1 MTEETTVASGFSRI
15 RSVEPALA
23 RLPFVWALGYV
34 VLFGSAF
41 STIAWSLGDTY
52 SHLARPA
59 LASWTQAVT
68 DAFTSG
74 REYRPLFDLAIKAA
88 YETAGT
94 WLPFYQALVMLLFAA
109 LLVLVA
115 WLCRAAG
122 WRRALAACVAI
133 SCVSALHTSRI
144 LFGFWPLNHYAGVMV
159 CVLLAIALALRPL
172 PRGADPVRS
181 AKGDRGA
188 DPVRSAKGDRGTDL
202 VRSVRGDWLFGALAL
217 IAMLGLE
224 LGALIV
230 PLSIVLWWLGAPGI
244 GRRGVLS
251 VIAAAVVYLIVR
263 LTFAEYSGESL
274 YADTGFVFQTVDAAS
289 LRARFGDA
297 PWLLWIYNAGSTFL
311 TIVASE
317 PREGVFSF
325 VESLLA
331 HDMESWRWFHVG
343 VSALTTVVIAGGLI
357 RGWPWHERDRLL
369 VVAGCALLVFGSAL
383 GFLYTRDR
391 IGLAGGIGYALLLYV
406 ACASWLAFAEATA
419 SKLAAKAVTVVIA
432 LVAAA
437 WVIRSGETF
446 FQLRDLAWDYRTE
459 WTERFEELGARQE
472 QTALLQQLRAAA
484 LAKTPADPRRDPAWT
499 YFLFERRFRRA
510 DSTP

>member
-23 RLPFVWALGYV
+23 RLPFGWALGYV

-181 AKGDRGA
+181 AKGDRG
-188 DPVRSAKGDRGTDL
+188 TDL

-217 IAMLGLE
+217 VAMLGLE

>member
-1 MTEETTVASGFSRI
+1 MTAQSSVVSGFSRT
-15 RSVEPALA
+15 RSDEPIARAPFAWALA
-23 RLPFVWALGYV
+23 YV
-34 VLFGSAF
+34 VLFGVSF

-52 SHLARPA
+52 SHLAKPA
-59 LASWTQAVT
+59 LASWTQAVA

-74 REYRPLFDLAIKAA
+74 REYRPLFDLAIKAS

-94 WLPFYQALVMLLFAA
+94 WLPFYQTLVLLLFAA
-109 LLVLVA
+109 VLMLVVA
-115 WLCRAAG
+115 LCRPVGAQ
-122 WRRALAACVAI
+122 RALAACVAV

-144 LFGFWPLNHYAGVMV
+144 LFGFWPLNHYAAVMV
-159 CVLLAIALALRPL
+159 CVLLAVALALQAATRHF
-172 PRGADPVRS
+172 
-181 AKGDRGA
+181 
-188 DPVRSAKGDRGTDL
+188 
-202 VRSVRGDWLFGALAL
+202 DWLFGPLAL
-217 IAMLGLE
+217 VAMFGLE
-224 LGALIV
+224 LGALII
-230 PLSIVLWWLGAPGI
+230 PLTVVLWWFGAPGI

-251 VIAAAVVYLIVR
+251 LVVGAAVYGVVR

-289 LRARFGDA
+289 LRTRFGDS
-297 PWLLWIYNAGSTFL
+297 PWLLWIYNVGSTFL

-331 HDMESWRWFHVG
+331 RDMESWRWFHVG
-343 VSALTTVVIAGGLI
+343 LSTLTTLVVVGGLW
-357 RGWPWHERDRLL
+357 RGWPWSERDRLL
-369 VVAGCALLVFGSAL
+369 VVAGCALLAFGSAL

-391 IGLAGGIGYALLLYV
+391 IGLPGGIGYALLLYV
-406 ACASWLAFAEATA
+406 AIASWLEP
-419 SKLAAKAVTVVIA
+419 AAVKWLRTAVTVVIA

-459 WTERFEELGARQE
+459 WTERFDELGARQE
-472 QTALLQQLRAAA
+472 QTVLLQQLRRAA

-499 YFLFERRFRRA
+499 YFLFERRFRRSPDGA
-510 DSTP
+510 P

>member
-1 MTEETTVASGFSRI
+1 VAVTSKTSVVSGFSRT
-15 RSVEPALA
+15 RFVEPTLA
-23 RLPFVWALGYV
+23 RVPVVWALGYV
-34 VLFGSAF
+34 VLFGMSF

-52 SHLARPA
+52 SHLAKPA
-59 LASWTQAVT
+59 LASWTQAIA

-74 REYRPLFDLAIKAA
+74 REYRPLFDLAIKTS

-94 WLPFYQALVMLLFAA
+94 WLPFYQALVLLLFAA
-109 LLVLVA
+109 LLMLVVG
-115 WLCRAAG
+115 LCRPVGAH
-122 WRRALAACVAI
+122 RALAACVAV

-144 LFGFWPLNHYAGVMV
+144 LFGFWPLNHYAAVMV
-159 CVLLAIALALRPL
+159 CVLLAIALALHPPGR
-172 PRGADPVRS
+172 RI
-181 AKGDRGA
+181 
-188 DPVRSAKGDRGTDL
+188 
-202 VRSVRGDWLFGALAL
+202 DWLFGPLAL
-217 IAMLGLE
+217 VAMFGLE

-230 PLSIVLWWLGAPGI
+230 PLTIALWWFDAPGV

-251 VIAAAVVYLIVR
+251 VIAGAAVYVVVR

-289 LRARFGDA
+289 LRTRFGDW
-297 PWLLWIYNAGSTFL
+297 PWLLWIYNVGSTFL

-331 HDMESWRWFHVG
+331 RDMESWRWFHVG
-343 VSALTTVVIAGGLI
+343 LSALTTLVIVGGLV
-357 RGWPWHERDRLL
+357 RGWPWSERDRLL
-369 VVAGCALLVFGSAL
+369 VVAGCTLLAFGSAL

-406 ACASWLAFAEATA
+406 AIASWLEPPAVKWQRT
-419 SKLAAKAVTVVIA
+419 AVTVIIA

-472 QTALLQQLRAAA
+472 QTVLLQQLRRAA
-484 LAKTPADPRRDPAWT
+484 LAETPADPRDDPAWT
-499 YFLFERRFRRA
+499 YFLFERRFRHSPEAR
-510 DSTP
+510 

>member
-1 MTEETTVASGFSRI
+1 MAVTSRSSVVSGFSRT
-15 RSVEPALA
+15 RCDEPIA
-23 RLPFVWALGYV
+23 RAPFVWALAYV
-34 VLFGSAF
+34 VLFGVSF

-52 SHLARPA
+52 SHLAKPA
-59 LASWTQAVT
+59 LASWTQAVA

-74 REYRPLFDLAIKAA
+74 REYRPLFDLAIKAS

-94 WLPFYQALVMLLFAA
+94 WLPFYQTLVLLLFAA
-109 LLVLVA
+109 VLMLVVA
-115 WLCRAAG
+115 LCRPVGAH
-122 WRRALAACVAI
+122 RALAACVAV

-144 LFGFWPLNHYAGVMV
+144 LFGFWPLNHYAAVMV
-159 CVLLAIALALRPL
+159 CVLLAVALALQAATR
-172 PRGADPVRS
+172 RF
-181 AKGDRGA
+181 
-188 DPVRSAKGDRGTDL
+188 
-202 VRSVRGDWLFGALAL
+202 DWLFGPLALA
-217 IAMLGLE
+217 AMFGLE
-224 LGALIV
+224 LGALII
-230 PLSIVLWWLGAPGI
+230 PLTVVLWWFGAPGI

-251 VIAAAVVYLIVR
+251 VVVGAAVYGVVR

-289 LRARFGDA
+289 LRTRFGDS
-297 PWLLWIYNAGSTFL
+297 PWLLWIYNVGSTFL

-331 HDMESWRWFHVG
+331 RDMESWRWFHVG
-343 VSALTTVVIAGGLI
+343 LSTLTTLVVVGGLW
-357 RGWPWHERDRLL
+357 RGWPWSERDRLL
-369 VVAGCALLVFGSAL
+369 VVAGCALLAFGSAL

-391 IGLAGGIGYALLLYV
+391 IGLPGGIGYALLLYV
-406 ACASWLAFAEATA
+406 AIASWLEP
-419 SKLAAKAVTVVIA
+419 AAVKWLRTAVTVVIA

-459 WTERFEELGARQE
+459 WTERFDELGARQE
-472 QTALLQQLRAAA
+472 QTVLLQQLRRAA

-499 YFLFERRFRRA
+499 YFLFERRFRRSPDGA
-510 DSTP
+510 P